1 MWKPKGP
8 EKKQYVSKSPRGPG
22 GSMIISMVRLFDP
35 LPSLKT
41 FIHIG
46 GEMVSVFASSA
57 VDRGFESRSGH
68 TKDYEIGIHCFSA
81 NHTASMRKRNKL
93 KKEKQNNDQN
103 KQKDKQ

>member
-1 MWKPKGP
+1 
-8 EKKQYVSKSPRGPG
+8 
-22 GSMIISMVRLFDP
+22 MVRLFDP

-81 NHTASMRKRNKL
+81 NHTASMRKRKCWLARYQYNVSEWDDIFTCECCFSEL
-93 KKEKQNNDQN
+93 AL
-103 KQKDKQ
+103 

>member
-1 MWKPKGP
+1 
-8 EKKQYVSKSPRGPG
+8 
-22 GSMIISMVRLFDP
+22 MVRLFDP

-68 TKDYEIGIHCFSA
+68 KG
-81 NHTASMRKRNKL
+81 NNKITEL
-93 KKEKQNNDQN
+93 RTILQRESQNS
-103 KQKDKQ
+103 